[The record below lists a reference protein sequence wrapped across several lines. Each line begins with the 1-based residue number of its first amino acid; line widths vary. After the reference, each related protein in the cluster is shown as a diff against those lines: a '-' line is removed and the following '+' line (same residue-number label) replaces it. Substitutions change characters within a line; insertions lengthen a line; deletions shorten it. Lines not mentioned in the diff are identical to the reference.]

1 MLQWLESVQS
11 ALPGWVGTGLKI
23 IIALIILLISFKII
37 NALARKIEKNIL
49 KAGKLDETLT
59 RTLAYV
65 VKIALKVIIVI
76 SLVGYLGI
84 DTSGLAALVAALGVS
99 VGLAVNGALSNLAG
113 GALILVTR
121 PFKLGDYISAQG
133 YEGTVEEIRIVNTK
147 ILTVDNKT
155 VYLPNGALSS
165 GSIVNFSE
173 KELRRVDHVFSV
185 GGNDPE
191 KVKEVILGVCAD
203 CEKVLQ
209 DPAPFA
215 RVSDYGAGNGVKVTL
230 RAWAKTADYWD
241 VYFDLLEKV
250 NAAFDANGITIPF
263 NRLDVHMKN

>member
-1 MLQWLESVQS
+1 MPETFISTAKDWI
-11 ALPGWVGTGLKI
+11 GTGVKI
-23 IIALIILLISFKII
+23 IIALVILFVAFKVV
-37 NALARKIEKNIL
+37 NAVARRIEKSLL
-49 KAGKLDETLT
+49 KADKLDKTLT
-59 RTLAYV
+59 KTLVYV
-65 VKIALKVIIVI
+65 GKIALKVIVVI

-113 GALILVTR
+113 GALLLVTR
-121 PFKLGDYISAQG
+121 PFKIGDYISAQG
-133 YEGTVEEIRIVNTK
+133 YEGTVEEIHIVNTK
-147 ILTVDNKT
+147 IITVDNKV

-185 GGNDPE
+185 GGNDPAR
-191 KVKEVILGVCAD
+191 VREVILGVCRD
-203 CEKVLQ
+203 CEKVLEE
-209 DPAPFA
+209 PAPFA

-230 RAWAKTADYWD
+230 RAWAKTEDYWD

-250 NAAFDANGITIPF
+250 NAAFDENGITIPF
-263 NRLDVHMKN
+263 NRLDVHVKN

>member
-1 MLQWLESVQS
+1 MLESVTTS
-11 ALPGWVGTGLKI
+11 LPTWINTGI
-23 IIALIILLISFKII
+23 RIVIALLILLVSFKII
-37 NALARKIEKNIL
+37 NAIARRIEKKL
-49 KAGKLDETLT
+49 LAVEKLDKTLT
-59 RTLAYV
+59 KTLAYIA
-65 VKIALKVIIVI
+65 KIALKVIIVI

-84 DTSGLAALVAALGVS
+84 DTSGLAAFVAALGVS

-113 GALILVTR
+113 GALLLVTR
-121 PFKLGDYISAQG
+121 PFKIGDYISAQG

-147 ILTVDNKT
+147 IVTVDNK
-155 VYLPNGALSS
+155 VVNLPNGALSS
-165 GSIVNFSE
+165 GSIVNYSE
-173 KELRRVDHVFSV
+173 KVLRRVDHVFSV

-191 KVKEVILGVCAD
+191 KVKEVILGVCAECD
-203 CEKVLQ
+203 KVLQ

-230 RAWAKTADYWD
+230 RAWTESANYWD

-263 NRLDVHMKN
+263 NRLDVHVKN

>member
-1 MLQWLESVQS
+1 MDSILTS
-11 ALPGWVGTGLKI
+11 LPTWINTGI
-23 IIALIILLISFKII
+23 RIVIALLILLVSFKII
-37 NALARKIEKNIL
+37 NAIARRIEKKL
-49 KAGKLDETLT
+49 LAAEKLDKTLT
-59 RTLAYV
+59 KTLAYIA
-65 VKIALKVIIVI
+65 KIALKVIIVI

-113 GALILVTR
+113 GALLLITR
-121 PFKLGDYISAQG
+121 PFKIGDYIAAQG
-133 YEGTVEEIRIVNTK
+133 FEGTVEEIRIVNTK
-147 ILTVDNKT
+147 IVTVDNK
-155 VYLPNGALSS
+155 VVHLPNGALSS
-165 GSIVNFSE
+165 GSIVNYSE
-173 KELRRVDHVFSV
+173 KDLRRVDHVFSV

-191 KVKEVILGVCAD
+191 KVKEVILAVCGE

-230 RAWAKTADYWD
+230 RAWTESANYWD

-250 NAAFDANGITIPF
+250 NKAFDANGITIPF
-263 NRLDVHMKN
+263 NRLDVHVKN